1 MYKLR
6 PYQKKAL
13 DEINDF
19 IENSTAK
26 NGVAVLPCAAGKSLI
41 VSELAKKYDR
51 ILCLQPSKELLKQNY
66 AKYTAYPDL
75 EPAKIFSASL
85 KTKEIGKVTFAT
97 PQSVANSLYLFEKF
111 GFDYIII
118 DECHL
123 GTKTSS
129 SIHRTVK
136 ALNPKK
142 VIGLTATP
150 IYMGSMEGL
159 AVIKMMN
166 RVYNSFFK
174 KIIHV
179 TQIQEMVDNDYWS
192 PLVYDNRHVDVSD
205 LELNTTGSDYTMQ
218 SMIAMYER
226 NNTHQNVLD
235 EIRFLQKEGRKSILV
250 FVPSINEA
258 EILASKVKGA
268 VAISSQTKPK
278 ERDACVEGFIKG
290 SIPVVFNVLVLGTG
304 FDHPQL
310 DAIIHA
316 RPTNSMAIWY
326 QTIGRGVRIHPDKKD
341 CKVVDMAG
349 NAVKLGRL
357 EHLTFEDFPNC
368 GWAMFA
374 GDRLISG
381 VPLMSELT
389 TTKQELLNPPP
400 PEERG
405 VFDDTSFWFGKNS
418 GRTLEQVYLKD
429 RQYLMWFI
437 SDKFNPSTPRVA
449 NFRRKA
455 ASFIKAK
462 LVTL

>member
-1 MYKLR
+1 
-6 PYQKKAL
+6 
-13 DEINDF
+13 
-19 IENSTAK
+19 
-26 NGVAVLPCAAGKSLI
+26 
-41 VSELAKKYDR
+41 
-51 ILCLQPSKELLKQNY
+51 
-66 AKYTAYPDL
+66 
-75 EPAKIFSASL
+75 
-85 KTKEIGKVTFAT
+85 
-97 PQSVANSLYLFEKF
+97 
-111 GFDYIII
+111 
-118 DECHL
+118 
-123 GTKTSS
+123 
-129 SIHRTVK
+129 
-136 ALNPKK
+136 
-142 VIGLTATP
+142 
-150 IYMGSMEGL
+150 
-159 AVIKMMN
+159 
-166 RVYNSFFK
+166 
-174 KIIHV
+174 
-179 TQIQEMVDNDYWS
+179 
-192 PLVYDNRHVDVSD
+192 
-205 LELNTTGSDYTMQ
+205 
-218 SMIAMYER
+218 MIAMYER

-235 EIRFLQKEGRKSILV
+235 EVSFLQKEGRKSILV

-455 ASFIKAK
+455 ASFVKAK